1 MITWRQIEMLL
12 YPELKSIAPHHQ
24 THALKQAKKEPFELF
39 EWAGILVGIVI
50 SVSVTRYS
58 AVGLGMVERLT
69 ATLANFAIAVPLITI
84 LVGPFLVR
92 RTRRGLQRYL
102 GGRS

>member
-24 THALKQAKKEPFELF
+24 KHALKQAKEEPFELL
-39 EWAGILVGIVI
+39 EWAGTLVGIVI
-50 SVSVTRYS
+50 AVGVTRYS
-58 AVGLGMVERLT
+58 AAGFGVHERLV
-69 ATLANFAIAVPLITI
+69 AALANFAIAVPLITI

-102 GGRS
+102 DGRS